1 MKAGGRVGL
10 SLAIL
15 AMVLSIGAARG
26 AASGQDVV
34 PLFTPALEQQLQP
47 WSPPFAAIYRKG
59 GQRLV
64 FVAANHVFGA
74 TNATI
79 RAVDSGFA
87 TVSPTLVIIE
97 GFPTAGGED
106 PPALVAKARSRGTSE
121 ADDYAKGEAMYTASV
136 ALSRGI
142 HFIGGEP
149 APEEQEQG
157 LERRGYTVQDI
168 AFSYLLQGLGQSVR
182 SGEVAAG
189 SLDPKLPAAFA
200 RWAEGFVDQYSLNP
214 PSFEAFSARYKLM
227 FGVEFIEDQ
236 GLAERATPGTDSAFA
251 RLIQADMKVRDE
263 HLLATIE
270 KELKS
275 KKRVLVV
282 YGASHWT
289 TLSQALERRL
299 GKPTIAGF
307 AN

>member
-1 MKAGGRVGL
+1 MKATRATL
-10 SLAIL
+10 SPAFLAL
-15 AMVLSIGAARG
+15 VLSISDARG
-26 AASGQDVV
+26 AASGHDVV

-47 WSPPFAAIYRKG
+47 QSPPFAAIYRKG

-64 FVAANHVFGA
+64 FIAAEHVFGTTSA
-74 TNATI
+74 TT

-87 TVSPTLVIIE
+87 AVSPAIVIIE

-121 ADDYAKGEAMYTASV
+121 ADDYARGEAMYTASV

-149 APEEQEQG
+149 APEEQVQG
-157 LERRGYTVQDI
+157 LERRGYTVQDV

-189 SLDPKLPAAFA
+189 SQDPKLAAAFA
-200 RWAEGFVDQYSLNP
+200 HWAEGFVDQYSLNP
-214 PSFEAFSARYKLM
+214 PSFEEFSARYKLM
-227 FGVEFIEDQ
+227 FGVEFMEDQ
-236 GLAERATPGTDSAFA
+236 GLAERPTPGKDSAFA
-251 RLIQADMKVRDE
+251 RLIQADMNARDE
-263 HLLATIE
+263 HLLTTIA
-270 KELKS
+270 KELAL

-282 YGASHWT
+282 YGSSHWI
-289 TLSQALERRL
+289 TLSQALQKRL
-299 GKPTIAGF
+299 GKPTIVGF
-307 AN
+307 AD

>member
-1 MKAGGRVGL
+1 MKATRATL
-10 SLAIL
+10 SPAFLAL
-15 AMVLSIGAARG
+15 VLSISDARG
-26 AASGQDVV
+26 AASGHDVV
-34 PLFTPALEQQLQP
+34 PLFAPALEQRLQP
-47 WSPPFAAIYRKG
+47 QSPPFAAIYRKG

-64 FVAANHVFGA
+64 FIAAEHVFGTTSA
-74 TNATI
+74 TT

-87 TVSPTLVIIE
+87 AVSPAIVIIE

-121 ADDYAKGEAMYTASV
+121 ADDYARGEAMYTASV

-149 APEEQEQG
+149 APEEQVQG
-157 LERRGYTVQDI
+157 LERRGYTVQDV

-189 SLDPKLPAAFA
+189 SQDPKLAAAFA
-200 RWAEGFVDQYSLNP
+200 HWAEGFVDQYSLNP
-214 PSFEAFSARYKLM
+214 PSFEEFSARYKLM
-227 FGVEFIEDQ
+227 FGVEFMGDK
-236 GLAERATPGTDSAFA
+236 GLAERPTPGKDSAFA
-251 RLIQADMKVRDE
+251 RLIQADMNVRDE

-270 KELKS
+270 KELAL

-282 YGASHWT
+282 YGSSHWI
-289 TLSQALERRL
+289 TLSQALQKRL
-299 GKPTIAGF
+299 GKPTIVGF
-307 AN
+307 AD

>member
-1 MKAGGRVGL
+1 MKATRATL
-10 SLAIL
+10 SPAFLAL
-15 AMVLSIGAARG
+15 VLSISDARG
-26 AASGQDVV
+26 RASGHDVV

-47 WSPPFAAIYRKG
+47 RPPPFAAIYRKG

-64 FVAANHVFGA
+64 FIAAEHAFGTTSA
-74 TNATI
+74 TT

-87 TVSPTLVIIE
+87 AVSPAIVIIE

-121 ADDYAKGEAMYTASV
+121 ADDYARGEAMYTASV

-149 APEEQEQG
+149 APEEQVQG
-157 LERRGYTVQDI
+157 LERRGYTVQDV

-189 SLDPKLPAAFA
+189 SQDPKLAATFA
-200 RWAEGFVDQYSLNP
+200 HWAEGFVDQYSLDP
-214 PSFEAFSARYKLM
+214 PSFEEFTARYKLM
-227 FGVEFIEDQ
+227 FGVVFMEDQ
-236 GLAERATPGTDSAFA
+236 GLAERPTPGKDSAFA
-251 RLIQADMKVRDE
+251 RLIQADMNARDE
-263 HLLATIE
+263 HLLTTIA
-270 KELKS
+270 KELAL

-282 YGASHWT
+282 YGSSHWI

-299 GKPTIAGF
+299 GKPTIVGF
-307 AN
+307 AD